1 MFEMLFWIAAV
12 WAVTATAFLLIN
24 LNVHHDVEDAAEL
37 EINGLMREN
46 ERLNGLLYNT
56 HREFDQYLGIED

>member
-1 MFEMLFWIAAV
+1 MFEMLFWIAAI
-12 WAVTATAFLLIN
+12 WAATATVFLLIN

-46 ERLNGLLYNT
+46 KRLKGLLL
-56 HREFDQYLGIED
+56 HSPSIQYLGIED

>member
-1 MFEMLFWIAAV
+1 MFEMLFWIAAA
-12 WAVTATAFLLIN
+12 WAATATAFLLIN

-46 ERLNGLLYNT
+46 ERLKGLLYNT